1 MHGGPLGCVWLL
13 HVGHQGS
20 VRPASG
26 PGTTREGYG
35 RARDRQHVPAGV
47 SSPEFA
53 CFDVETTGLDAGRAR
68 VIEVAVVRISPTGE
82 VVGEWTTLVDAGT
95 RNLGRTDIHGIEPEW
110 LDSAPA
116 FAEIAGDL
124 ADALSDCIPVAHNAD
139 FDKRFLEAE
148 WERMNGGP
156 MGLEALD
163 TLAVARRQ
171 GLPGRLGLLA
181 EALGVAFGEAH
192 QALDDSR
199 ALAGV
204 MAAFLE
210 QGITLPTVPA
220 FQRTLL
226 TPMPS
231 GRKELRPR
239 RSQVPGG

>member
-1 MHGGPLGCVWLL
+1 M
-13 HVGHQGS
+13 
-20 VRPASG
+20 
-26 PGTTREGYG
+26 
-35 RARDRQHVPAGV
+35 
-47 SSPEFA
+47 
-53 CFDVETTGLDAGRAR
+53 
-68 VIEVAVVRISPTGE
+68 AVVRISPTGK

-110 LDSAPA
+110 LNSAPA

-124 ADALSDCIPVAHNAD
+124 ADALSDCVPVAHNAD

>member
-1 MHGGPLGCVWLL
+1 MHNGPLGCGWLL
-13 HVGHQGS
+13 HIGHRGS

-26 PGTTREGYG
+26 PGVTGGGYG
-35 RARDRQHVPAGV
+35 RPRDRQPVPAGV
-47 SSPEFA
+47 SSPGFA

-95 RNLGRTDIHGIEPEW
+95 RDLGRTDIHGIQLEW

-124 ADALSDCIPVAHNAD
+124 ADALSDCVPVAHNAD
-139 FDKRFLEAE
+139 FDRRFLEAE
-148 WERMNGGP
+148 WNRLNGGP
-156 MGLEALD
+156 MGLKPLD
-163 TLAVARRQ
+163 TLAVAREH

-181 EALGVAFGEAH
+181 EALGVALGEAH

-204 MAAFLE
+204 MAAFLK
-210 QGITLPTVPA
+210 QGIKLPKYDP

-239 RSQVPGG
+239 RSQGPGG